1 MLLSF
6 AFAFLTLFDNE
17 QALYFRIGRN
27 QNGFGVIF
35 QNCKNSKIVWISKLR
50 VPGYPSHP
58 HPPLLTLLRACV
70 HRNSRTTRK
79 VKIYCLATSQH
90 SRGDWVLS
98 GVLSAFGQLS
108 RGMKLEAAKVKK
120 KKGLLFSSVYYV
132 QNARKKKG
140 YQLLQTMQQES
151 FFSLA
156 NEARRTE
163 PVV

>member
-6 AFAFLTLFDNE
+6 AFAFLTLFENE

-120 KKGLLFSSVYYV
+120 KKDYCLAAFIMFKMPE
-132 QNARKKKG
+132 KKKVISS
-140 YQLLQTMQQES
+140 YRLCSRNL
-151 FFSLA
+151 FL
-156 NEARRTE
+156 
-163 PVV
+163 V